1 MWVTRTRARDLCGPS
16 APEGE
21 YVVSPGDAQVPA
33 AILAP
38 NGTFTFGHT
47 LLGTTAAN
55 TRLGSGFAN

>member
-1 MWVTRTRARDLCGPS
+1 M
-16 APEGE
+16 
-21 YVVSPGDAQVPA
+21 SPGDAQVPA

-47 LLGTTAAN
+47 LLGTPAAN